1 MPNSLKIISLK
12 CRNQKGKKNTK
23 LVETSSFFL
32 QASPPLDIKYPIID
46 NISISYNLM
55 KHYVENA
62 IKIVILRS
70 HYIFKIQSLE
80 NLTKESPY
88 IYIWNIMNYLLFLV
102 LKWNMKNKIIIQ
114 HPGAKLDLNNWGAH
128 NESSKLLWPCLS
140 F

>member
-88 IYIWNIMNYLLFLV
+88 IYI
-102 LKWNMKNKIIIQ
+102 
-114 HPGAKLDLNNWGAH
+114 
-128 NESSKLLWPCLS
+128 
-140 F
+140 